1 MKIAILG
8 AQGTGKTWLASAL
21 ASKLP
26 EAVLVESVSPLDA
39 SKFNL
44 TLLMGLDLMSAPGH
58 VADAARRKI
67 EEQDTLL
74 RAQLARAGISF
85 HVVYGA
91 GPARMAN
98 ALAVINRQAASFSV
112 ADNIDLTKAPGTIF
126 SKDKVKWHWSCDKCS
141 DPDCEHRLFAQLV
154 RR

>member
-1 MKIAILG
+1 MKIAIFG

-21 ASKLP
+21 ASKLR
-26 EAVLVESVSPLDA
+26 EAVLVEPVSPLDA
-39 SKFNL
+39 GYFNL
-44 TLLMGLDLMSAPGH
+44 TLLMGLDLISVPGH

-67 EEQDTLL
+67 VEQDTLL
-74 RAQLARAGISF
+74 RAQLASACNSF

-91 GPARMAN
+91 GPARLAN

-112 ADNIDLTKAPGTIF
+112 ADNIDSTGATGTIS
-126 SKDKVKWHWSCDKCS
+126 SKDKVKWHWRCDKCS

>member
-8 AQGTGKTWLASAL
+8 AQGTGKTWLANAL
-21 ASKLP
+21 TRKLP
-26 EAVLVESVSPLDA
+26 EAVLVESASPLDPG
-39 SKFNL
+39 KFNL
-44 TLLMGLDLMSAPGH
+44 TLLMGLDLISAPGH
-58 VADAARRKI
+58 LAHAARRKI

-91 GPARMAN
+91 GPARLAN
-98 ALAVINRQAASFSV
+98 ALAVINRQTASFSV
-112 ADNIDLTKAPGTIF
+112 ADNIDSTRATGTIS
-126 SKDKVKWHWSCDKCS
+126 SKDKVKWHWRCDKCS
-141 DPDCEHRLFAQLV
+141 DPECEHRLFAQLV